1 MKQIYTFFMGY
12 CVALLFA
19 GCNED
24 TGRVVYPYSCPQ
36 MSGLTFSFAE
46 EVTATDSIWFSVEI
60 TDPETPLS
68 TLEVEVTQGEK
79 EIFSGS
85 IRTAGYTTQVSRY
98 GIYIP
103 VQRRYRPGSSRR
115 TLRAAHRQCV
125 CLSGNR

>member
-60 TDPETPLS
+60 TDPGKEANDQADADKLAASLS
-68 TLEVEVTQGEK
+68 
-79 EIFSGS
+79 I
-85 IRTAGYTTQVSRY
+85 
-98 GIYIP
+98 
-103 VQRRYRPGSSRR
+103 
-115 TLRAAHRQCV
+115 
-125 CLSGNR
+125 